1 MKFRNTMLN
10 LAVALALFG
19 TFAVAEAQGQRGGRQ
34 GGGQGGPGMQM
45 GQRRQ
50 GGEMFI
56 IRMST
61 VQAELHLTQDQI
73 AKIKN
78 LRGPGG
84 PGGPGGPEGGQGG
97 PGRGPGGPGG
107 PEGGQGGPGRGP
119 GGPGGPEGG
128 QGGPGRGPGGPGGP
142 EGGQGGP
149 GRGPVGPGGPEGGQ
163 GGPGRGPGGP
173 EGGQGGPGRG
183 PGGPGGPEGGQGG
196 PGRGPGGP
204 GPLADILN
212 QAQMK
217 RLHQLALQ
225 FDAPMTLLDRKVSQ
239 DLEITEA
246 QRTAIDTVIRENM
259 PRPQQGQNPPTFA
272 QMQAGKNAAKQAA
285 FAALTGDQRSKW
297 GQMVGAQFN
306 DWVEP
311 TRPQN

>member
-1 MKFRNTMLN
+1 MKFRNTKLN

-84 PGGPGGPEGGQGG
+84 PG
-97 PGRGPGGPGG
+97 
-107 PEGGQGGPGRGP
+107 
-119 GGPGGPEGG
+119 
-128 QGGPGRGPGGPGGP
+128 
-142 EGGQGGP
+142 
-149 GRGPVGPGGPEGGQ
+149 
-163 GGPGRGPGGP
+163 GPGGP

>member
-1 MKFRNTMLN
+1 MLN

-128 QGGPGRGPGGPGGP
+128 QGGPGRGP
-142 EGGQGGP
+142 
-149 GRGPVGPGGPEGGQ
+149 VGPGGPEGGQ
-163 GGPGRGPGGP
+163 GGPGR
-173 EGGQGGPGRG
+173 
-183 PGGPGGPEGGQGG
+183 GPGGPEGGQGG